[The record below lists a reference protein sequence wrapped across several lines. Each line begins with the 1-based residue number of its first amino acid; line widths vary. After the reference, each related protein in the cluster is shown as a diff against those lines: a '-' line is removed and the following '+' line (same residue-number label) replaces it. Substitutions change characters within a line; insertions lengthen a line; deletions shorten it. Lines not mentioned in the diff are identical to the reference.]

1 MWLYTLKLFLTQ
13 TSTYSVDISLIKLQ
27 LPLFIYY
34 GQVGCRVSKL
44 GVQKF
49 GITSENKVHLNSKLA
64 KNTII
69 SSCLLLQNKKIILLT
84 LNL

>member
-34 GQVGCRVSKL
+34 GQVGCRVR
-44 GVQKF
+44 GEKF

-64 KNTII
+64 KNSII